1 MNSKK
6 SKWEDDFNDFLS
18 TKPIE
23 PSHDVSRQVRTS
35 VFELLNPSSFKVF
48 SKVVVIVFFVGLINL
63 LLCPQFGLGFVR
75 ESFIGDLFMSFGY
88 VGCKIACGAF
98 FLGTSL
104 FVGTFF
110 LKSEEIKVI
119 RAHRFLQVTLLSS
132 LFLAGFVA
140 AGADIF
146 IHAMLFWLF
155 GSALGG
161 IFSLEL
167 GYALRSMLARNKVS
181 YGF

>member
-1 MNSKK
+1 MRSKK
-6 SKWEDDFNDFLS
+6 PNWEEDFNDFLS

-23 PSHDVSRQVRTS
+23 PSHDVSRRVRAS

-48 SKVVVIVFFVGLINL
+48 SKLVVIVFCVGLINL

-88 VGCKIACGAF
+88 AGCKIACGAF

-104 FVGTFF
+104 FVGMF
-110 LKSEEIKVI
+110 LLKQEEIKVI
-119 RAHRFLQVTLLSS
+119 RTHRFLQITLLSS

-146 IHAMLFWLF
+146 LHAIFFWLF
-155 GSALGG
+155 GSIVGG
-161 IFSLEL
+161 LLSLE
-167 GYALRSMLARNKVS
+167 GNYAIRRLLITKAL
-181 YGF
+181 